1 MSDFN
6 QAVTSAQLR
15 GARLVA
21 LFNDPDVVY
30 KASEEEML
38 KRPSPDQR
46 SGLNRWREAEMRTVW
61 NNFWTQLLNPYPM
74 DPTIFLPSS
83 ASLPW
88 SFQDVLWYL
97 FQIYDSKSSGLN
109 SDAVFASEHSS
120 TQYGAL
126 GPKLAILYNHL
137 ERKNCFNGSE
147 SSKNTGQ
154 GDNLVPWTSSLMNTI
169 QRAIWRSHVGH
180 KPASN
185 VYICAVNTRKVPQG
199 QFARDMWLLDTS
211 AYPRS
216 NWLRLENPEYDN
228 REYLS
233 QGVIHHGGRSSTF
246 SLQDL
251 VSSGLYKEYPEQS
264 STLKVF
270 GRIEC

>member
-1 MSDFN
+1 
-6 QAVTSAQLR
+6 
-15 GARLVA
+15 
-21 LFNDPDVVY
+21 
-30 KASEEEML
+30 
-38 KRPSPDQR
+38 
-46 SGLNRWREAEMRTVW
+46 MRTVW

-126 GPKLAILYNHL
+126 GPKL

-233 QGVIHHGGRSSTF
+233 QGVIHHG
-246 SLQDL
+246 
-251 VSSGLYKEYPEQS
+251 EQS
-264 STLKVF
+264 SQLKVL
-270 GRIEC
+270 GRIECYSFGPTGERNVGQLKKISTKLAKLLGAL